1 MERIK
6 SWIKENRSNFY
17 ALLGYTILTL
27 IMTYPLIFKIT
38 NYVPGA
44 GGDEFSHLHYFWWW
58 KHALIEL
65 GTNPYYIE
73 YLYYPTGVSLAFD
86 LAPFNAI
93 VLIPL
98 QLLFGLIISYNILVL
113 FTFVVSGYG
122 MYLLVKYLTNN
133 KSAAFIA
140 GCIFAFSPY
149 HFAHALA
156 HANLISIEWIPFC
169 ALFLIKAVKE
179 PKKSNA
185 IYAGIFLGLTSLS
198 AWYYGIY
205 IVLFTA
211 LLIFYYL
218 WSDRKALLNISF
230 IKRFSIMIML
240 FGLIV
245 FPFVYPMLVE
255 SSSSIHM
262 ISPITRSVTYSADVI
277 AFFIPSTFHPVFG
290 EYVADIYANFTGNP
304 CEYTV
309 FIGYSVLILALYS
322 VLKVKREKIKFWII
336 SSLFFFILSLG
347 PILHINGIFLIP
359 NPGLNLD
366 SLVQNI
372 GLTSRATGIAANIL
386 QSGIP
391 IPLPSIIM
399 PFIPF
404 VNMASVP
411 SRLDV
416 MVMLSLAVIAG
427 YGCKEL
433 FIRISNYKKSSKI
446 YNEKFV
452 ACLITAV
459 ILFEFLAIPY
469 PLSNASVPPIYDEIF
484 NDSEDYAILELPF
497 VLSIAKLMYYQ
508 THHEK
513 KLVSGYVSRTPPYA
527 IKFTNSTPFI
537 KQLYNPYPYLVKE
550 YGQNDILVSRS
561 DLAYNV
567 LNYYNIRY
575 IMLHNDDDDYNYY
588 RKLYPQLSIDFESTN
603 NLLKT
608 TLRTTPIYEDENLVI
623 YNIRTIE
630 HPTPFMMLDAN
641 WHKKEY
647 WDNDTTSWVEDTILN
662 KTILNKTSSFSF
674 KYSPGNV
681 KHILVQK
688 TRPLHQYLKEGQIE
702 KISYHNQPTRW
713 MSNNGTIKIFSLE
726 KTNISLNFT
735 AVPHY
740 KPTTLEIYL
749 DGNLIGFATIDA
761 AKQITIHE
769 ISIPSGESTMVFYV
783 PEGCDKNR
791 SFSIAFQDIEMKPI
805 KNYSHSANK
814 LQNVGLNLFKA
825 L

>member
-1 MERIK
+1 MKKIR
-6 SWIKENRSNFY
+6 SWIKENRSNVY
-17 ALLGYTILTL
+17 ALVGYTILTL

-44 GGDEFSHLHYFWWW
+44 GWDEFSHLHYFWWW

-65 GTNPYYIE
+65 GTNPYYTE
-73 YLYYPTGVSLAFD
+73 YLHYPTGVSLAFD
-86 LAPFNAI
+86 MAPFNAI

-133 KSAAFIA
+133 KNAAFIA

-149 HFAHALA
+149 HFAHALG
-156 HANLISIEWIPFC
+156 HTNLISIEWFPLC
-169 ALFLIKAVKE
+169 ALFLIKTVKE

-198 AWYYGIY
+198 AWYYSIY

-211 LLIFYYL
+211 LFIFYYL
-218 WSDRKALLNISF
+218 WTDRKALLNIPF
-230 IKRFSIMIML
+230 IKRFSIMILL

-255 SSSSIHM
+255 SSSSTYM
-262 ISPITRSVTYSADVI
+262 VSQITSSVTYSADVI

-290 EYVADIYANFTGNP
+290 EYVAEIYANFTGNRA
-304 CEYTV
+304 EYTV
-309 FIGYSVLILALYS
+309 FIGYIVLILALYS

-391 IPLPSIIM
+391 IPLPGIIM

-404 VNMASVP
+404 VNVAYVP
-411 SRLDV
+411 SRFDV
-416 MVMLSLAVIAG
+416 MIMLSLAVIVG

-433 FIRISNYKKSSKI
+433 FIGISNYKNKNKKSSKI
-446 YNEKFV
+446 YNEKIV

-459 ILFEFLAIPY
+459 ILFEFLAIPC
-469 PLSNASVPPIYDEIF
+469 PLSNASVPSIYDEIF

-497 VLSIAKLMYYQ
+497 NIVSMAKLMYYQ

-513 KLVSGYVSRTPPYA
+513 KLVSGYVSRTPPSA

-537 KQLYNPYPYLVKE
+537 KQLYNPYPYLVNE
-550 YGQNDILVSRS
+550 YGQNDILVS
-561 DLAYNV
+561 DELAYNV

-575 IMLHNDDDDYNYY
+575 IVLHKDDNYYNYY
-588 RKLYPQLSIDFESTN
+588 RKCYPQLAIDFESMN

-623 YNIRTIE
+623 YNIRTLE
-630 HPTPFMMLDAN
+630 DPTPFMMLDAN

-647 WDNDTTSWVEDTILN
+647 WDNDTISWVEDSILN

-674 KYSPGNV
+674 KYSSWNV
-681 KHILVQK
+681 KRILVQK
-688 TRPLHQYLKEGQIE
+688 TRPLHQYLELEEGQVE

-713 MSNNGTIKIFSLE
+713 MDNNGTIKIFSLE
-726 KTNISLNFT
+726 KANSSLNFT
-735 AVPHY
+735 AIPHY
-740 KPTTLEIYL
+740 KPTTIEIYL
-749 DGNLIGFATIDA
+749 DGNLIGSSTIDV
-761 AKQITIHE
+761 AKPITIPE
-769 ISIPSGESTMVFYV
+769 MSIPSGESTMVFYV
-783 PEGCDKNR
+783 PKDCDKNR
-791 SFSIAFQDIEMKPI
+791 SFSIAFQNIEIKP
-805 KNYSHSANK
+805 
-814 LQNVGLNLFKA
+814 LV
-825 L
+825 